1 MLHMVSRW
9 PISRIE
15 DPLTSKDETALG
27 SDGRLTMFGLD
38 GHALFVAGLENLA
51 HWDLLDIS
59 TEFTKFFLDELL
71 THTMQHQ
78 LLSNENIP

>member
-51 HWDLLDIS
+51 H
-59 TEFTKFFLDELL
+59 
-71 THTMQHQ
+71 
-78 LLSNENIP
+78 